1 MGNYLGC
8 MGSGKKKKTTKK
20 VCVNG
25 GMRRTRGSLED
36 ELMMEQQA
44 LAHTALHPHH
54 HEHKGAQ
61 LLRFESS
68 SNSLSSSL
76 HRDHLPAAVTTTAP
90 PRRSYSGKPSSS
102 SKVEYTRSSSTR
114 PRHSSDLLL
123 DPQQLLNCTREA
135 FLATTLESKHFVL
148 VHGGG
153 LGAWCW
159 YKSIALLE
167 ESGFVATAVDLA
179 GSGIEPTEPNQ
190 IKSLAQYVKPLVE
203 LLENLSGTEKV
214 ILVGHNI
221 GGACISFAME
231 CFPHRIAKAVFV
243 TASMVCNGQRAF
255 DVFAK
260 QEKSADDLMPKA
272 QRFIYGNGTSTP
284 PTAVELDKSLVRD
297 LFFNVSPA
305 KDVALATVS
314 MRPIP
319 FAPAME
325 KITLTAE
332 NYGCV
337 RRFFVETTEDHALS
351 PAAQC
356 NMINQNPPEQV
367 FTLKGSD
374 HSPFFSKPQS
384 LHKIFLE
391 IAQLDAKE

>member
-20 VCVNG
+20 MSVNG

-44 LAHTALHPHH
+44 LAHMALHPHH

-61 LLRFESS
+61 LLRFDSS
-68 SNSLSSSL
+68 SNSLSSL
-76 HRDHLPAAVTTTAP
+76 HRDHLPATVTTTAP

-102 SKVEYTRSSSTR
+102 SKLEYTRSSSTR

-135 FLATTLESKHFVL
+135 FLAATLESKHFVL

-231 CFPHRIAKAVFV
+231 SFPHRIAKAIFV